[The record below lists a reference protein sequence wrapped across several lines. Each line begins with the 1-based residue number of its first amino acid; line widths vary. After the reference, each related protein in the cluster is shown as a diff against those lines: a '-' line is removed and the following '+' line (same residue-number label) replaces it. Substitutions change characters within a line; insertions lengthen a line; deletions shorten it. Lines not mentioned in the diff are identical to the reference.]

1 MVWRVGIFFYRW
13 TTWATNAVLSQQ
25 HLYCNVLPHIGPS
38 PPRGIYVRLSYNS
51 EVCATWRTPATTN
64 GVLALYKLYA
74 ETIDTS
80 SDIIDAVDLPTTA
93 VVKVCI
99 L

>member
-1 MVWRVGIFFYRW
+1 MLLS
-13 TTWATNAVLSQQ
+13 VLLILS
-25 HLYCNVLPHIGPS
+25 IGPS
-38 PPRGIYVRLSYNS
+38 PPRSIYLRLSYNS

-64 GVLALYKLYA
+64 GALALYKLYA

-99 L
+99 LCMYRRIYYAHCMLM